1 MWAGWVRCCVDD
13 RGQLVRGELGTHLR
27 AMGWEGTSR
36 SWTKTYSKGIRM
48 SHTWRTCMAGME
60 KCGARY
66 LRTSTMSAIR
76 CPPYTEWWL
85 TVARLKL
92 GGVMV
97 RLKSYFSVP

>member
-1 MWAGWVRCCVDD
+1 MDN

-36 SWTKTYSKGIRM
+36 SWTKTCSNGIRM

-66 LRTSTMSAIR
+66 LRTSTMSAIHR
-76 CPPYTEWWL
+76 M
-85 TVARLKL
+85 VANGRQARVKFKPMLAKNA
-92 GGVMV
+92 
-97 RLKSYFSVP
+97 FSIEN